1 MQLISKINRTKTR
14 LGPVMAIGAVAVL
27 IAGCE
32 TTKER
37 VAHKEDS
44 LTAAGFTARPANTPK
59 RIAML
64 KRLPANRFVQKPTG
78 DTVHYVYADPVVCGC
93 LYVGSEQAYAQ
104 YVKNE
109 QQQDL
114 ANEQMM
120 TAQMY
125 SDPAWDWGAWGGGF
139 GRGFGRGFR
148 GRGW

>member
-1 MQLISKINRTKTR
+1 MQQTWKFNRAMTR
-14 LGPVMAIGAVAVL
+14 LSPVVAIAAIAVL

-32 TTKER
+32 TTKEM
-37 VAHKEDS
+37 VSHKEDS
-44 LTAAGFTARPANTPK
+44 LTAAGFTARPANTPQ

-64 KRLPANRFVQKPTG
+64 KRLPAHRFVQKPTG
-78 DTVHYVYADPVVCGC
+78 NTVHYVYADPVVCGC
-93 LYVGSEQAYAQ
+93 LYVGTEQDYAQ

-114 ANEQMM
+114 ANEQLMA
-120 TAQMY
+120 AQMY

-139 GRGFGRGFR
+139 GPGFWR

>member
-1 MQLISKINRTKTR
+1 MQQAWKSDRAMTR
-14 LGPVMAIGAVAVL
+14 LGPVAAIAAIAVL

-32 TTKER
+32 TTKEM
-37 VAHKEDS
+37 VTHKEDS
-44 LTAAGFTARPANTPK
+44 LTAAGFTARPANTPQ

-64 KRLPANRFVQKPTG
+64 KRLPAHRFVQKPTG

-93 LYVGSEQAYAQ
+93 LYVGTEQAYAQ

-114 ANEQMM
+114 ANEQLMA
-120 TAQMY
+120 AQMY

-139 GRGFGRGFR
+139 GRGFWRG

>member
-1 MQLISKINRTKTR
+1 MQQTSKLNRAMTR
-14 LGPVMAIGAVAVL
+14 LGPVVAISAIAVL

-32 TTKER
+32 TTKEM
-37 VAHKEDS
+37 VTHKEDS
-44 LTAAGFTARPANTPK
+44 LTAAGFTARPANTPQ
-59 RIAML
+59 RVAML
-64 KRLPANRFVQKPTG
+64 KRLPADRFVQKPSG

-93 LYVGSEQAYAQ
+93 LYVGTEQAYAQ

-114 ANEQMM
+114 ANEQLM

-139 GRGFGRGFR
+139 GPGFRR